1 MPRLPFLASVSNL
14 TKKGSPMNEQTKSPQ
29 LHAVEQMDHAVR
41 RLAAQKSGSG
51 STAEAVELLAG
62 LQSVQAV
69 LGAVYTDL
77 AKAQEALVH
86 QAHHA
91 VGTQP
96 NAPEN
101 PAPVRA
107 DLALEEAAQYGK
119 DAAAALERAREA
131 VEVAVWFD
139 EIEVDGGN

>member
-1 MPRLPFLASVSNL
+1 
-14 TKKGSPMNEQTKSPQ
+14 MNEPTKSQ
-29 LHAVEQMDHAVR
+29 RLHVVEQMGHAVKK
-41 RLAAQKSGSG
+41 LEAQVGDSG
-51 STAEAVELLAG
+51 STAESVELLAG
-62 LQSVQAV
+62 LQSVQAS
-69 LGAVYTDL
+69 LSAVYTDL
-77 AKAQEALVH
+77 AKAQEALIH

-91 VGTQP
+91 VAADP

-139 EIEVDGGN
+139 EIEVDGGS

>member
-1 MPRLPFLASVSNL
+1 
-14 TKKGSPMNEQTKSPQ
+14 MNERTKSPQ
-29 LHAVEQMDHAVR
+29 LHSVEQMDHAGKK
-41 RLAAQKSGSG
+41 LASQVGAAASP
-51 STAEAVELLAG
+51 AEGVELLVG
-62 LQSVQAV
+62 LQSVQAT
-69 LGAVYTDL
+69 LSAVFTDL

-86 QAHHA
+86 KAHHA
-91 VGTQP
+91 AGAAP